1 MSGDSGLNETIV
13 FYSTEMTMA
22 KVILLKHKGIHLDY
36 KLLKMLETPNDA
48 NTKRGK

>member
-22 KVILLKHKGIHLDY
+22 KAILLRHKGIHLDY
-36 KLLKMLETPNDA
+36 KLLKNLNFSDA
-48 NTKRGK
+48 YTERGK